1 LKKTIS
7 RVAATTA
14 LAYAQD
20 VTGINAL
27 LHRLQC
33 LALSPFIRAVN
44 YHGVPAQHA
53 ARFER
58 QLRWYAE
65 HFVAVGVD
73 DLVQLQRGVWPH
85 PRPGLLLSFDDG
97 QRSVYEHALPAIE
110 RLGLRAWVLVAPG
123 FVDAPADSQYS
134 YAQSHSITCDRPA
147 AGTDTRVAMSW
158 DEIRDASRRGH
169 VIGSHTYTH
178 RRLPETTPDEVL
190 HHELVD
196 SRAALEAQLG
206 AGVPIFCWVGG
217 EEHAYSPRAAVAI
230 RAAGYRIGL
239 MTNNQVFRPGNDL
252 LQVQRSNVEAA
263 WPLPVVRFLLSG
275 FMDLYYRPKRLRI
288 ARALAAA
295 KVGSTT

>member
-1 LKKTIS
+1 MKKPIS

-20 VTGINAL
+20 VTGVNAL

-33 LALSPFIRAVN
+33 LALSPFVRAVN

-65 HFVAVGVD
+65 RFVAVGLD

-85 PRPGLLLSFDDG
+85 RRPGLLLSFDDG
-97 QRSVYEHALPAIE
+97 QRSVYDHGLPVIE
-110 RLGLRAWVLVAPG
+110 RLGLRAWLLVVPG
-123 FVDAPADSQYS
+123 FIDAPAHSQYS
-134 YAQSHSITCDRPA
+134 YAQSHSITCDQPA
-147 AGTDTRVAMSW
+147 SAGDSRVAMSW

-190 HHELVD
+190 HHEVD
-196 SRAALEAQLG
+196 DSKAALEAQLG
-206 AGVPIFCWVGG
+206 ADVSTFCWVGG
-217 EEHAYSPRAAVAI
+217 EEHAYSQHAAVAI

-239 MTNNQVFRPGNDL
+239 MTNNQVFRPGDDL

-275 FMDLYYRPKRLRI
+275 FMDVYYAPKRRRV
-288 ARALAAA
+288 AGATATSASRN
-295 KVGSTT
+295 K